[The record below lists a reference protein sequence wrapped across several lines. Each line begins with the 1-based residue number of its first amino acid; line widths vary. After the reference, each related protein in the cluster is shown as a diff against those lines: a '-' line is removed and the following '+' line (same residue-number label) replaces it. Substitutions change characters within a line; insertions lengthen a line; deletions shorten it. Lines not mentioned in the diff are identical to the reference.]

1 MASRNV
7 YLASAGY
14 DSVIRFWD
22 ISGGHTKRTV
32 KYEESGD
39 AKVNIDLT
47 SLLTSKD
54 NLINID
60 MPLEIEEEKLKN
72 TNIRHIKNTSFVG
85 NISKNDEMYT
95 LSGSIQGTM
104 VLSDDMTLEDVDYDF
119 DIKIDE
125 KFMEFSDDLENNLKI
140 INNSL
145 DIFPFLWQNIL
156 LEVPSK
162 VRKTG
167 QNPKLSGDNWKVIT
181 EDELETINKSLSSL
195 KELFNQRKE

>member
-1 MASRNV
+1 M
-7 YLASAGY
+7 
-14 DSVIRFWD
+14 
-22 ISGGHTKRTV
+22 
-32 KYEESGD
+32 
-39 AKVNIDLT
+39 NIDLT

-72 TNIRHIKNTSFVG
+72 TNIRHIKNTSFIG

-104 VLSDDMTLEDVDYDF
+104 VLSDDITLEDVDYDF

>member
-1 MASRNV
+1 M
-7 YLASAGY
+7 
-14 DSVIRFWD
+14 
-22 ISGGHTKRTV
+22 
-32 KYEESGD
+32 
-39 AKVNIDLT
+39 NIDLT

-54 NLINID
+54 NVINID

-72 TNIRHIKNTSFVG
+72 TNIRHIKNTYFVG

>member
-1 MASRNV
+1 M
-7 YLASAGY
+7 
-14 DSVIRFWD
+14 
-22 ISGGHTKRTV
+22 
-32 KYEESGD
+32 
-39 AKVNIDLT
+39 NIDLT
-47 SLLTSKD
+47 SLLTIKD

-72 TNIRHIKNTSFVG
+72 TNIRNIKNTSFVG

>member
-1 MASRNV
+1 M
-7 YLASAGY
+7 
-14 DSVIRFWD
+14 
-22 ISGGHTKRTV
+22 
-32 KYEESGD
+32 
-39 AKVNIDLT
+39 NIDLT

-72 TNIRHIKNTSFVG
+72 TNIRHIKNTSCIG

>member
-1 MASRNV
+1 M
-7 YLASAGY
+7 
-14 DSVIRFWD
+14 
-22 ISGGHTKRTV
+22 
-32 KYEESGD
+32 
-39 AKVNIDLT
+39 NIDLT
-47 SLLTSKD
+47 SLLT

-72 TNIRHIKNTSFVG
+72 TNIRHIKNTSFIG

>member
-1 MASRNV
+1 M
-7 YLASAGY
+7 
-14 DSVIRFWD
+14 
-22 ISGGHTKRTV
+22 
-32 KYEESGD
+32 
-39 AKVNIDLT
+39 NIDLT

-72 TNIRHIKNTSFVG
+72 TNIRHIKNTSFIG

>member
-1 MASRNV
+1 M
-7 YLASAGY
+7 
-14 DSVIRFWD
+14 
-22 ISGGHTKRTV
+22 
-32 KYEESGD
+32 
-39 AKVNIDLT
+39 NIDLT

-72 TNIRHIKNTSFVG
+72 TNIRHIKNTSFIS

>member
-1 MASRNV
+1 
-7 YLASAGY
+7 
-14 DSVIRFWD
+14 
-22 ISGGHTKRTV
+22 
-32 KYEESGD
+32 
-39 AKVNIDLT
+39 
-47 SLLTSKD
+47 
-54 NLINID
+54 

>member
-1 MASRNV
+1 M
-7 YLASAGY
+7 
-14 DSVIRFWD
+14 
-22 ISGGHTKRTV
+22 
-32 KYEESGD
+32 
-39 AKVNIDLT
+39 NIDLT

-72 TNIRHIKNTSFVG
+72 TNIRNIKNTSFVG

>member
-1 MASRNV
+1 
-7 YLASAGY
+7 
-14 DSVIRFWD
+14 
-22 ISGGHTKRTV
+22 
-32 KYEESGD
+32 
-39 AKVNIDLT
+39 
-47 SLLTSKD
+47 
-54 NLINID
+54 
-60 MPLEIEEEKLKN
+60 
-72 TNIRHIKNTSFVG
+72 
-85 NISKNDEMYT
+85 MYT

>member
-1 MASRNV
+1 M
-7 YLASAGY
+7 
-14 DSVIRFWD
+14 
-22 ISGGHTKRTV
+22 
-32 KYEESGD
+32 
-39 AKVNIDLT
+39 NIDLT
-47 SLLTSKD
+47 SLLTRKD

-195 KELFNQRKE
+195 IELFNQRKE

>member
-1 MASRNV
+1 M
-7 YLASAGY
+7 
-14 DSVIRFWD
+14 
-22 ISGGHTKRTV
+22 
-32 KYEESGD
+32 
-39 AKVNIDLT
+39 NIDLT
-47 SLLTSKD
+47 SLLTRKD

>member
-1 MASRNV
+1 MRNMFN
-7 YLASAGY
+7 S
-14 DSVIRFWD
+14 DSSFSKIMNKIADWF
-22 ISGGHTKRTV
+22 IL
-32 KYEESGD
+32 
-39 AKVNIDLT
+39 NILW
-47 SLLTSKD
+47 
-54 NLINID
+54 I
-60 MPLEIEEEKLKN
+60 
-72 TNIRHIKNTSFVG
+72 FC
-85 NISKNDEMYT
+85 
-95 LSGSIQGTM
+95 SIPIVTIGATTTALYS
-104 VLSDDMTLEDVDYDF
+104 V
-119 DIKIDE
+119 
-125 KFMEFSDDLENNLKI
+125 NLKI

>member
-1 MASRNV
+1 M
-7 YLASAGY
+7 
-14 DSVIRFWD
+14 
-22 ISGGHTKRTV
+22 
-32 KYEESGD
+32 
-39 AKVNIDLT
+39 NIDLT

>member
-1 MASRNV
+1 M
-7 YLASAGY
+7 
-14 DSVIRFWD
+14 
-22 ISGGHTKRTV
+22 
-32 KYEESGD
+32 
-39 AKVNIDLT
+39 NIDLT

-60 MPLEIEEEKLKN
+60 MPLEIEEEKFKN
-72 TNIRHIKNTSFVG
+72 TNIRHIKNTSFIG

>member
-1 MASRNV
+1 M
-7 YLASAGY
+7 
-14 DSVIRFWD
+14 
-22 ISGGHTKRTV
+22 
-32 KYEESGD
+32 
-39 AKVNIDLT
+39 NIDLT

-72 TNIRHIKNTSFVG
+72 TNIKNIKNTSFVG

>member
-1 MASRNV
+1 M
-7 YLASAGY
+7 
-14 DSVIRFWD
+14 
-22 ISGGHTKRTV
+22 
-32 KYEESGD
+32 
-39 AKVNIDLT
+39 NIDLT
-47 SLLTSKD
+47 SLLTIKD

>member
-1 MASRNV
+1 M
-7 YLASAGY
+7 
-14 DSVIRFWD
+14 
-22 ISGGHTKRTV
+22 
-32 KYEESGD
+32 
-39 AKVNIDLT
+39 NIDLT

-95 LSGSIQGTM
+95 ISGSIQGTM

-195 KELFNQRKE
+195 KELFNQRKEW

>member
-1 MASRNV
+1 M
-7 YLASAGY
+7 
-14 DSVIRFWD
+14 
-22 ISGGHTKRTV
+22 
-32 KYEESGD
+32 
-39 AKVNIDLT
+39 NIDLT

-54 NLINID
+54 NHINID

>member
-1 MASRNV
+1 M
-7 YLASAGY
+7 
-14 DSVIRFWD
+14 
-22 ISGGHTKRTV
+22 
-32 KYEESGD
+32 
-39 AKVNIDLT
+39 NIDLT

-72 TNIRHIKNTSFVG
+72 TNIRHIKNTSFIG

-156 LEVPSK
+156 LKVPSK

>member
-1 MASRNV
+1 M
-7 YLASAGY
+7 
-14 DSVIRFWD
+14 
-22 ISGGHTKRTV
+22 K
-32 KYEESGD
+32 
-39 AKVNIDLT
+39 IDLT

>member
-1 MASRNV
+1 M
-7 YLASAGY
+7 
-14 DSVIRFWD
+14 
-22 ISGGHTKRTV
+22 
-32 KYEESGD
+32 
-39 AKVNIDLT
+39 NIDLT

-72 TNIRHIKNTSFVG
+72 TNIRHIKNTYFVG